1 MRAWVLLLLL
11 ERRVIAKREGGGRGL
26 GNHFMSALTAS
37 TTTASC
43 SRPAPDKAPPLAS
56 RRVVS
61 QRASRWGIYFRWTGG
76 LGQDG
81 RCFETRF

>member
-43 SRPAPDKAPPLAS
+43 SQELLLRW
-56 RRVVS
+56 RRVV
-61 QRASRWGIYFRWTGG
+61 
-76 LGQDG
+76 
-81 RCFETRF
+81 